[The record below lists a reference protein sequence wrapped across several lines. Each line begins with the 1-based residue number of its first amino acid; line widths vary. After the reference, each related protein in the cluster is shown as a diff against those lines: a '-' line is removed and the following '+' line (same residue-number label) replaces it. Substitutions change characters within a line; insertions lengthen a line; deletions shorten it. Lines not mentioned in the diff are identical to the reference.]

1 MENVFLELFNMSIT
15 ASWLVLAV
23 IVFRFLFKKAPK
35 SLRVIMWGLVA
46 LRLVCPVSLE
56 SVLSII
62 PSTEFVPSEIVYSD
76 SSADVSGAEIFNA
89 IGNNP
94 VNYDLGIQ
102 DGSVVFTEYSAPDGN
117 TVNPLLIIT
126 YIASIVWVV
135 GMAVM
140 LLYTLI
146 SYLRILKKVREATPL
161 KENIWICDNISTPFI
176 LGLVKP
182 RIFLPSSM
190 NEQDT
195 EFVIAHEKAHLK
207 RHDHWW
213 KPLGFALLTVYW
225 FNPVLWVAY
234 VLLCRDIELACDE
247 KVIKEMGTEIKKS
260 YSDALIN
267 CSVPRK
273 MISAC
278 PLAFGETGVK
288 GRIKSVLNYKKPAF
302 WVIVVA
308 VVAILIT
315 TICFMT
321 NPEKPNDDNP
331 SQQENNSQNNCG
343 ITNITNGSEYD
354 GVSISFMSALF
365 TGDSRNMEIE
375 WNNETDRAIMFG
387 EEIHIFKK
395 NGTKWEECKLPENY
409 AWPSIGYL
417 VNADSTTTHKYGL
430 NGYEE
435 FMAGEY
441 RVETAFFFDENP
453 KENYKVWI
461 EFELVSMNID
471 GDKYNPIELV
481 YDNGMFSFV
490 QTVDIAPA
498 YYVTKGMK
506 LTEVFTNGLLYER
519 GTFEETTLNE
529 ENWDSRFSSEIW
541 TDGYSYSKIKENNK
555 KAWQLKVDNGEEDI
569 SILYLLLEQN
579 DGTYFIAQG
588 MYNNQSENPANKD
601 DSLIRWLYLVEKN
614 GIKISLEDTT
624 KGEEDTTES
633 TTEESTTEESTTK
646 EYVPTPIKPLS
657 TEKVIKIK
665 QDYLEYRKKSVENTG
680 NPNRYNNK
688 SLEDITISQYFGTY
702 DNCIVVSIN
711 MNSDI
716 PPSDD
721 IEEKIENYKFVYSSR
736 KRGISVYRNGSFTSL
751 SDAYEKGW
759 LSKEDVRDIYHYH
772 STDTAIKNIYT
783 PSPIIPL
790 STEKAIKIKQD
801 YIKRYNVDDE
811 DEKYFIIEEYFG
823 IYNNCIVMLID
834 CAHTYATMEYEIE
847 IAGYEFVFPVI
858 REFDVYRN
866 GEFTSLEKAYEKG
879 WVSKEDVRDIHYY
892 YSTDTGIKDIYT
904 PSPLV
909 SLTAKQELKIK
920 QDYLEYKKEDVQRL
934 RDSENQYY
942 NSLSSKEQ
950 EKYKLE
956 KGSPDNYI
964 DELIEN
970 YLKIQVYFGTYN
982 NCAVMILDS
991 PFSVYFQAQTFNEIG
1006 GYVFA
1011 YPVMRSTAVYRNGE
1025 FVTLEQ
1031 AYEKGWL
1038 SDENMKDIYY
1048 YHCKLYCDYEYK
1060 DGDFIIEDVETF

>member
-15 ASWLVLAV
+15 ASWLVIAV

-46 LRLVCPVSLE
+46 LRLVCPFSLE

-89 IGNNP
+89 IGNSP

-207 RHDHWW
+207 RRDHFW

-308 VVAILIT
+308 VVAVLIT

-331 SQQENNSQNNCG
+331 SQQENNIQNNCG

-490 QTVDIAPA
+490 QTVDIAPT

-519 GTFEETTLNE
+519 GTFEEITLNE

-633 TTEESTTEESTTK
+633 TTEESTTK
-646 EYVPTPIKPLS
+646 EYVPPKLSPLS
-657 TEKVIKIK
+657 TKKALQIKK
-665 QDYLEYRKKSVENTG
+665 DYLKKYSNCNKPRELVIEDVEIKKYYGT
-680 NPNRYNNK
+680 YNNCDVV
-688 SLEDITISQYFGTY
+688 LLDFGIFHDFDKEIEIAGY
-702 DNCIVVSIN
+702 SFVF
-711 MNSDI
+711 SDWR
-716 PPSDD
+716 
-721 IEEKIENYKFVYSSR
+721 ETE
-736 KRGISVYRNGSFTSL
+736 VYRNGEFKSL
-751 SDAYEKGW
+751 KDAYSSGW
-759 LSKEDVRDIYHYH
+759 LSKEDIKAIHYYHTNDAYIE
-772 STDTAIKNIYT
+772 DIYT
-783 PSPIIPL
+783 PLSAIPEAKVAVLKNRYLNFYKDLVEEAEKDLGRDITIADVTISDYFGAYGIERDCIAMIIDCKYIAPDVSPAVTKVKLANCTFTFASSRTIDIYYEGEFMTL
-790 STEKAIKIKQD
+790 EEDYKAGGLKDDDVKQLHYYYTTPKARQTVNNSYNPPAFVSLTDKKALKIKQD
-801 YIKRYNVDDE
+801 YITFYKE
-811 DEKYFIIEEYFG
+811 DVEEYESWNNEWYAEMTPEEQKEFREEYNLPDDYVYKFTVNDVNIREYYGTYNDCSIMFVDG
-823 IYNNCIVMLID
+823 IARGYMTWCE
-834 CAHTYATMEYEIE
+834 TEI
-847 IAGYEFVFPVI
+847 IAGYEFWYSSSQK
-858 REFDVYRN
+858 FDVYRN
-866 GEFTSLEKAYEKG
+866 GEF
-879 WVSKEDVRDIHYY
+879 
-892 YSTDTGIKDIYT
+892 DT
-904 PSPLV
+904 
-909 SLTAKQELKIK
+909 LK
-920 QDYLEYKKEDVQRL
+920 
-934 RDSENQYY
+934 
-942 NSLSSKEQ
+942 
-950 EKYKLE
+950 
-956 KGSPDNYI
+956 
-964 DELIEN
+964 
-970 YLKIQVYFGTYN
+970 
-982 NCAVMILDS
+982 
-991 PFSVYFQAQTFNEIG
+991 
-1006 GYVFA
+1006 
-1011 YPVMRSTAVYRNGE
+1011 
-1025 FVTLEQ
+1025 Q
-1031 AYEKGWL
+1031 AYQKGWL
-1038 SDENMKDIYY
+1038 TKKDIRDIYY
-1048 YHCKLYCDYEYK
+1048 YYNTSRYTIL
-1060 DGDFIIEDVETF
+1060 

>member
-15 ASWLVLAV
+15 ASWLVIAV

-46 LRLVCPVSLE
+46 LRLVCPFSLE

-135 GMAVM
+135 GMAIM

-176 LGLVKP
+176 LGLLKP

-207 RHDHWW
+207 RRDHIW

-225 FNPVLWVAY
+225 FNPVLWAAY

-308 VVAILIT
+308 VVAVLIT

-331 SQQENNSQNNCG
+331 SQQENNIQNNCG

-430 NGYEE
+430 NGYEK
-435 FMAGEY
+435 FTAGEY
-441 RVETAFFFDENP
+441 RVETDFFFDENP

-490 QTVDIAPA
+490 QIVDIAPT

-519 GTFEETTLNE
+519 GTFEEITLNE

-633 TTEESTTEESTTK
+633 TTEESTTK
-646 EYVPTPIKPLS
+646 EYVPTPIKSLS

-665 QDYLEYRKKSVENTG
+665 QDYLKYRKKSVENTG

-909 SLTAKQELKIK
+909 PLTAEQELKIK
-920 QDYLEYKKEDVQRL
+920 QDYLDCRRKEVENTKNEGEYDNLTVDDVML
-934 RDSENQYY
+934 D
-942 NSLSSKEQ
+942 K
-950 EKYKLE
+950 
-956 KGSPDNYI
+956 
-964 DELIEN
+964 
-970 YLKIQVYFGTYN
+970 YFGTYN
-982 NCAVMILDS
+982 ECSAILIDLNCDIL
-991 PFSVYFQAQTFNEIG
+991 TE
-1006 GYVFA
+1006 GYTSEYVAGYRFD
-1011 YPVMRSTAVYRNGE
+1011 YVCGTTTMVYRNGE
-1025 FVTLEQ
+1025 FMAMRE
-1031 AYEKGWL
+1031 AYSKGLL
-1038 SDENMKDIYY
+1038 SKKDIQDIHY
-1048 YHCKLYCDYEYK
+1048 YHTTRY
-1060 DGDFIIEDVETF
+1060 FVIED